1 MGAKN
6 SAHSS
11 QWRGTQSRA
20 IRQYV
25 KLARRGA
32 PPIDFKKLE
41 EILAEDAAKRQAA
54 KKEQG
59 HA

>member
-1 MGAKN
+1 MGAQN
-6 SAHSS
+6 SVHSS
-11 QWRGTQSRA
+11 KWHGTQSRY

-41 EILAEDAAKRQAA
+41 QILAEDAAKRQAA
-54 KKEQG
+54 KKEAG
-59 HA
+59 NG